1 MVLLSPAAAIIAGAL
16 ALGAVVALYLL
27 RLRRRPVWIS
37 SILLWAPSARD
48 LEVNVPLRMIR
59 PSWLLLL
66 HLLIAAALAIA
77 IGRPAVNLRSDG
89 ATRTIIILDR
99 SASMNATDGAAG
111 GGGPTTRL
119 DAGKRDARTVVRAA
133 GRTSGA
139 SVGLIALA
147 AEPRVLSGLTT
158 DHALVERA
166 LEALDPTD
174 QPIDTVAPGTITG
187 AATPIDA
194 ALDLA
199 EAMLA
204 EDSDDATPAARVVI
218 ISDGDLPPIRER
230 GVAGASIQF
239 IRVGPASASPS
250 AGASPTPTPA
260 STATSAAGHENLGVV
275 AVAARRLES
284 ADPRVRLFAR
294 VLNASARERSII
306 TVALADGSEIARR
319 PLTIPARSDAPL
331 TIDVQRPPGQSGE
344 FLLTV
349 RLEVDDLLAADNEA
363 SVLVPESRP
372 TRILVVTPTGDPERD
387 GTWPLTDVLRELP
400 RVNLRTLSDDAWRS
414 MASLEPGAD
423 LFADLIVLAG
433 VDPAWAAS
441 RPPGL
446 PVLRL
451 GGRPASPGPNA
462 AASPVIAWE
471 RAHPLMRHVSLDG
484 VVVED
489 DASAAPASPDEIA
502 IAWTDAGEAI
512 IAGERD
518 GVRHLRT
525 SFGVDQTTWTLTFG
539 WPLFLD
545 NAVGW
550 LTRRDERDS
559 GRVWRTDAPVSI
571 PWPLASAPATLQTP
585 EGDALRRDIAPSAGT
600 LRLGPPGRAG
610 VYDLV
615 PAANAPP
622 DQEAAE
628 IAPGARLPFA
638 LMHAGESSLATS
650 DRITIGATPIQA
662 TAPTDVPQEVWHWFV
677 LSAAGLLAVEWFL
690 FAARARV

>member
-1 MVLLSPAAAIIAGAL
+1 MILLSPAAAIVAGAL

-37 SILLWAPSARD
+37 SILLWTPSARD

-66 HLLIAAALAIA
+66 HLLIAAALALA
-77 IGRPAVNLRSDG
+77 IGRPAVNLRSDA

-99 SASMNATDGAAG
+99 SASMNAADGAAG
-111 GGGPTTRL
+111 GDGLTTRL
-119 DAGKRDARTVVRAA
+119 DSGKRDARTIVRGA

-139 SVGLIALA
+139 SVALIALG

-166 LEALDPTD
+166 LETLDPTD
-174 QPIDTVAPGTITG
+174 QPIDAFAPGSITG
-187 AATPIDA
+187 ETAATPIDA

-204 EDSDDATPAARVVI
+204 EDSDDSTPAARVVI

-239 IRVGPASASPS
+239 IRVGPAPASPLS
-250 AGASPTPTPA
+250 GATPTSGP
-260 STATSAAGHENLGVV
+260 TSGPGRENLGIV

-294 VLNASARERSII
+294 VLNASGRERSII
-306 TVALADGSEIARR
+306 AVALADAVEIARR
-319 PLTIPARSDAPL
+319 PLTIPARADAPL

-372 TRILVVTPTGDPERD
+372 TRILVVTRSGDPERD

-400 RVNLRTLSDDAWRS
+400 RVNLRTISDEAWRS

-433 VDPAWAAS
+433 VDPAWAAA
-441 RPPGL
+441 RPPSL
-446 PVLRL
+446 PILRL
-451 GGRPASPGPNA
+451 GGRRADPAPDA

-484 VVVED
+484 VVVEAD
-489 DASAAPASPDEIA
+489 AIARPASADESA
-502 IAWTDAGEAI
+502 IAWTDVGEVI

-525 SFGVDQTTWTLTFG
+525 GFGVDQTTWTLTFG

-559 GRVWRTDAPVSI
+559 GRVWRTDSPISI
-571 PWPLASAPATLQTP
+571 PWPLASAPATLLTP
-585 EGDALRRDIAPSAGT
+585 EGDALRRDIAPSAGM
-600 LRLGPPGRAG
+600 LRIGPPGRAG
-610 VYDLV
+610 VYTLV
-615 PAANAPP
+615 PASDAPANGETGIDAPR
-622 DQEAAE
+622 
-628 IAPGARLPFA
+628 APLPFA

-650 DRITIGATPIQA
+650 DRITIGAAPIQA
-662 TAPTDVPQEVWHWFV
+662 AAPTDLPREVWHWFV
-677 LSAAGLLAVEWFL
+677 LAAAGLLTVEWFL